1 MAKGKIISIFSAK
14 GGVGKT
20 ILSLNLAGV
29 ISNKEKKV
37 LLIDLDLYNGGIAVA
52 LNKEVNKTI
61 YNFCDDY
68 SNNRYNNMEDYVT
81 NYNNYI
87 DYLACPKDPRQANK
101 IDYKYLDILLDKCSF
116 IYDYVIIDMTH
127 ILDEIN
133 VRILDKVDHIFFLLS
148 NNMLDIK
155 SLRNVLT
162 IFKDNEIKKYKIILN
177 EATSFNNYF
186 SLFDLKNILND
197 NIDYTLSSKYFIDNI
212 GSYLYSGEIYTLK
225 NKTFADYKIL
235 ELIIDN
241 ISKDGETK

>member
-116 IYDYVIIDMTH
+116 IYDYVIIDFSKKLEKVSFFIT
-127 ILDEIN
+127 LAIN
-133 VRILDKVDHIFFLLS
+133 EGIPIIAEAKITGTTLAEFNLIGIKDFSPPYELAVRF
-148 NNMLDIK
+148 
-155 SLRNVLT
+155 
-162 IFKDNEIKKYKIILN
+162 EY
-177 EATSFNNYF
+177 
-186 SLFDLKNILND
+186 
-197 NIDYTLSSKYFIDNI
+197 
-212 GSYLYSGEIYTLK
+212 
-225 NKTFADYKIL
+225 
-235 ELIIDN
+235 
-241 ISKDGETK
+241 